1 MQTAFGQAMGGMAML
16 RAVLGVCV
24 ALQMLASPAFA
35 ANIKVGIILSAT
47 GPAAAIGNA
56 ERNGTAFGPAE
67 IAGRKVDY
75 LFLDEASD
83 STAAVAALRKLFQ
96 ESSIDILVGPTT
108 TPGSFAAI
116 DPAVEYKLPV
126 ITLAPVNALVAP
138 VDARRRW
145 IFKTTTND
153 DHEATPLFAN
163 MKKTG
168 IKKLALIGFGDS
180 YGDAWSKVSADM
192 CAAAGIQLV
201 ADEKYA
207 RTDTTVVG
215 QILKI
220 IAAGPDAVLI
230 AASGAP
236 AALPL
241 LQLREK
247 GFAGQVY
254 GTLGATFGDFR
265 KLTGVQGN
273 GILVPLS
280 PAVGA
285 ASFPDDYP
293 AKKAALEF
301 IQRYEAKFGPGS
313 RNIFAGSAYDAL
325 ILIEQAVPA
334 ALKVAEPGTAEF
346 REALRSAIEGLRGV
360 AGSRGVYSYG
370 SNDHTGLDQTA
381 LTLGKLEN
389 GEWIAVR

>member
-1 MQTAFGQAMGGMAML
+1 ML
-16 RAVLGVCV
+16 RTMLGVC
-24 ALQMLASPAFA
+24 LAVQLCAAPGFA
-35 ANIKVGIILSAT
+35 ADINVGIILSAT

-67 IAGRKVDY
+67 IAGRKVNY

-83 STAAVAALRKLFQ
+83 STAAVSALRKLYQ
-96 ESSIDILVGPTT
+96 ESKIDILVGPTS
-108 TPGSFAAI
+108 TPGSFAVI

-153 DHEATPLFAN
+153 DHEAAPLFAN

-168 IKKLALIGFGDS
+168 VKKLALIGFGDS
-180 YGDAWSKVSADM
+180 YGDAWSKVGADM
-192 CAAAGIQLV
+192 CATAGIELV

-220 IAAGPDAVLI
+220 IATRPDAVLI

-241 LQLREK
+241 MQLREK
-247 GFAGQVY
+247 GYEGQIY

-265 KLTGVQGN
+265 KLTGTQGN
-273 GILVPLS
+273 GIFVPLS

-293 AKKAALEF
+293 AKKAALAF

-334 ALKVAEPGTAEF
+334 ALRTGEPGTAEF
-346 REALRSAIEGLRGV
+346 REGLRSAIEGLKGI
-360 AGSRGVYSYG
+360 AGSRGIYNYG
-370 SNDHTGLDQTA
+370 PNDHTGLDPSA
-381 LTLGKLEN
+381 LTLGKLDK

>member
-1 MQTAFGQAMGGMAML
+1 ML
-16 RAVLGVCV
+16 RTMLGVC
-24 ALQMLASPAFA
+24 LAVQLCAAPGFA
-35 ANIKVGIILSAT
+35 ADINVGIILSAT

-56 ERNGTAFGPAE
+56 ERNGTAFGPTE
-67 IAGRKVDY
+67 IAGRKVNY

-83 STAAVAALRKLFQ
+83 STAAVSALRKLYQ
-96 ESSIDILVGPTT
+96 ESKIDILVGPTS
-108 TPGSFAAI
+108 TPGSFAVI

-153 DHEATPLFAN
+153 DHEAAPLFAN

-168 IKKLALIGFGDS
+168 VKKLALIGFGDS

-192 CAAAGIQLV
+192 CATAGIELV

-220 IAAGPDAVLI
+220 IATRPDAVLI

-241 LQLREK
+241 MQLREK
-247 GFAGQVY
+247 GYEGQIY

-265 KLTGVQGN
+265 KLTGTQGN
-273 GILVPLS
+273 GIFVPLS

-293 AKKAALEF
+293 AKKAALAF
-301 IQRYEAKFGPGS
+301 IQRYEAKFGAGS

-334 ALKVAEPGTAEF
+334 ALRTGEPGTAEF
-346 REALRSAIEGLRGV
+346 REGLRSAIEGLKGI
-360 AGSRGVYSYG
+360 AGSRGIYNYG
-370 SNDHTGLDQTA
+370 PNDHTGLDPSA
-381 LTLGKLEN
+381 LTLGKLDK

>member
-1 MQTAFGQAMGGMAML
+1 MLKCAGMACL
-16 RAVLGVCV
+16 AIQLFV
-24 ALQMLASPAFA
+24 APALAADI
-35 ANIKVGIILSAT
+35 NVGILLSTT

-56 ERNGTAFGPAE
+56 ERNGASFGATE
-67 IAGRKVDY
+67 IAGHKVNY

-83 STAAVAALRKLFQ
+83 STAAVAAMRKLFQ
-96 ESSIDILVGPTT
+96 GSNIDILVGPTT
-108 TPGSFAAI
+108 TPGSFAVI
-116 DPAVEYKLPV
+116 DPAVEYRLPV

-138 VDARRRW
+138 VDARKRW

-153 DHEATPLFAN
+153 DHEAAPLFAH
-163 MKKTG
+163 MKKSG
-168 IKKLALIGFGDS
+168 VKKLALIGFGDS
-180 YGDAWSKVSADM
+180 YGDAWSKVSAEM
-192 CAAAGIQLV
+192 SAAAGIALV

-207 RTDTTVVG
+207 RTDNTVVG

-220 IAAGPDAVLI
+220 VAANPDAVLI

-247 GFAGQVY
+247 GFTGKVY

-265 KLTGVQGN
+265 KLTGAQGD
-273 GILVPLS
+273 GIFVPLS

-285 ASFPDDYP
+285 ASLPDEHP
-293 AKKAALEF
+293 AKQAALEF

-325 ILIEQAVPA
+325 LLIERAAPA
-334 ALKVAEPGTAEF
+334 ALKAGAPGTAEF
-346 REALRSAIEGLRGV
+346 REGLRSAIEGLKGL
-360 AGSRGVYSYG
+360 AGSRGVYNYG
-370 SNDHTGLDQTA
+370 PNDHTGLDQSA
-381 LTLGKLEN
+381 LTLGRLEK
-389 GEWIAVR
+389 GEWVAVP

>member
-1 MQTAFGQAMGGMAML
+1 
-16 RAVLGVCV
+16 VCV
-24 ALQMLASPAFA
+24 ALQMFASPAVA
-35 ANIKVGIILSAT
+35 ADIKVGIILSAT

-56 ERNGTAFGPAE
+56 ERNGTAFGPTE
-67 IAGRKVDY
+67 IAGKKVDY

-96 ESSIDILVGPTT
+96 ESSIDILIGPTT

-168 IKKLALIGFGDS
+168 VKKLALIGFGDS
-180 YGDAWSKVSADM
+180 YGDAWSKVSAQM
-192 CAAAGIQLV
+192 SAAAGIALV

-220 IAAGPDAVLI
+220 IAAAPDAVLI

-247 GFAGQVY
+247 GFTGQIY

-265 KLTGVQGN
+265 KLTGAQGN
-273 GILVPLS
+273 GLLVPLS

-285 ASFPDDYP
+285 ASFPDEYP

-301 IQRYEAKFGPGS
+301 IRRYESRFGAGS

-325 ILIEQAVPA
+325 ILIEQAAPA

-346 REALRSAIEGLRGV
+346 REALRGAIEGLKGV
-360 AGSRGVYSYG
+360 AGSRGVYNYG
-370 SNDHTGLDQTA
+370 PDDHTGLDQTA

>member
-1 MQTAFGQAMGGMAML
+1 ML
-16 RAVLGVCV
+16 KCAGVACL
-24 ALQMLASPAFA
+24 AIQMFMVSASA
-35 ANIKVGIILSAT
+35 ADINVGILLSTT

-56 ERNGTAFGPAE
+56 ERNGTSFGPPE
-67 IAGRKVDY
+67 IAGHKVNY

-83 STAAVAALRKLFQ
+83 STAAVAAMRKLFQ
-96 ESSIDILVGPTT
+96 GSSIDILVGPTT
-108 TPGSFAAI
+108 TPGSFAVI
-116 DPAVEYKLPV
+116 DPAVEYRLPV

-153 DHEATPLFAN
+153 DHEAAPLFAH
-163 MKKTG
+163 MKKSG
-168 IKKLALIGFGDS
+168 VKKLALIGFGDS
-180 YGDAWSKVSADM
+180 YGDAWSKVSAEM
-192 CAAAGIQLV
+192 CAAAGIALV

-207 RTDTTVVG
+207 RTDNSVVG

-220 IAAGPDAVLI
+220 VAADPDAVLI

-247 GFAGQVY
+247 GFAGKVY

-265 KLTGVQGN
+265 KLTGAQGD
-273 GILVPLS
+273 GIFVPLS

-285 ASFPDDYP
+285 ASLPDEHP
-293 AKKAALEF
+293 AKKAALDF
-301 IQRYEAKFGPGS
+301 IQRYEARFGPGS

-325 ILIEQAVPA
+325 LLIERAAPA
-334 ALKVAEPGTAEF
+334 ALKKGAPGTADF
-346 REALRSAIEGLRGV
+346 REGLRSAIEELRGV
-360 AGSRGVYSYG
+360 AGSRGVYNYCP
-370 SNDHTGLDQTA
+370 NDHTGLDQSA
-381 LTLGKLEN
+381 LTLGRLEK
-389 GEWIAVR
+389 GEWVAVR

>member
-1 MQTAFGQAMGGMAML
+1 ML
-16 RAVLGVCV
+16 RSLLGACL
-24 ALQMLASPAFA
+24 ALQLFGGPLLAADL
-35 ANIKVGIILSAT
+35 NVGIILSAT
-47 GPAAAIGNA
+47 GPAAAIGSA

-67 IAGRKVDY
+67 IMGRKVNY

-83 STAAVAALRKLFQ
+83 STAAVAALRKLYQ
-96 ESSIDILVGPTT
+96 ESRIDILVGPTT
-108 TPGSFAAI
+108 TPGSFAVI
-116 DPAVEYKLPV
+116 DPAVEYKVPV

-153 DHEATPLFAN
+153 DHEAVPLFAN

-168 IKKLALIGFGDS
+168 VKKLALIGFGDS
-180 YGDAWSKVSADM
+180 YGDAWSKVSADLS
-192 CAAAGIQLV
+192 AKTGIEIV

-247 GFAGQVY
+247 GYAGQIY

-265 KLTGVQGN
+265 KLTGTQGD
-273 GILVPLS
+273 GIFVPLS

-285 ASFPDDYP
+285 ASFPDDYS
-293 AKKAALEF
+293 AKKSALDF
-301 IQRYEAKFGPGS
+301 IQRYEARFGPDS

-325 ILIEQAVPA
+325 LLIERAAPT
-334 ALKVAEPGTAEF
+334 ALKTAEPGTAEF
-346 REALRSAIEGLRGV
+346 REGLRSAIEGLRGIT
-360 AGSRGVYSYG
+360 GSRGVYNYG
-370 SNDHTGLDQTA
+370 PDDHTGLDQSA
-381 LTLGKLEN
+381 LILGKLEK
-389 GEWIAVR
+389 GQWVAVR

>member
-1 MQTAFGQAMGGMAML
+1 ML
-16 RAVLGVCV
+16 RSVLSVCV
-24 ALQMLASPAFA
+24 ALQMFASPAVA
-35 ANIKVGIILSAT
+35 ADIKVGIILSAT

-67 IAGRKVDY
+67 IAGKKVDY

-96 ESSIDILVGPTT
+96 ESSIDILIGPTT

-168 IKKLALIGFGDS
+168 VKKLALIGFGDS
-180 YGDAWSKVSADM
+180 YGDAWSKVSAQM
-192 CAAAGIQLV
+192 SAAAGIALV

-220 IAAGPDAVLI
+220 IAAAPDAVLI

-247 GFAGQVY
+247 GFTGQIY

-265 KLTGVQGN
+265 KLTGAQGN
-273 GILVPLS
+273 GLLVPLS

-285 ASFPDDYP
+285 ASFPDEYP

-301 IQRYEAKFGPGS
+301 IRRYESRFGVGS

-325 ILIEQAVPA
+325 ILIEQAAPA

-346 REALRSAIEGLRGV
+346 REALRGAIEGLKGV
-360 AGSRGVYSYG
+360 AGSRGVYNYG
-370 SNDHTGLDQTA
+370 PDDHTGLDQTA

>member
-1 MQTAFGQAMGGMAML
+1 MSIEAAAEGTTML
-16 RAVLGVCV
+16 KYAGVACLAIQLLATPARA
-24 ALQMLASPAFA
+24 ADI
-35 ANIKVGIILSAT
+35 NVGILLSAT

-56 ERNGTAFGPAE
+56 ERNGTSFGATE
-67 IAGRKVDY
+67 IAGHKINY

-96 ESSIDILVGPTT
+96 GSQIDILVGPTT
-108 TPGSFAAI
+108 TPGSFAVI
-116 DPAVEYKLPV
+116 DPAVEYRLPV

-138 VDARRRW
+138 VDARKRW

-153 DHEATPLFAN
+153 DHEATPLFAH

-168 IKKLALIGFGDS
+168 VKTLALIGFGDS
-180 YGDAWSKVSADM
+180 YGDAWSKVVADM
-192 CAAAGIQLV
+192 SAANGIKLV

-207 RTDTTVVG
+207 RTDTTVSG
-215 QILKI
+215 QVLKI
-220 IAAGPDAVLI
+220 VAANPDAVLI

-247 GFAGQVY
+247 GYEGKVY

-265 KLTGVQGN
+265 KLTGAQGD
-273 GILVPLS
+273 GIFVPLS

-285 ASFPDDYP
+285 ASLPDGHP
-293 AKKAALEF
+293 AKQAALEF

-325 ILIEQAVPA
+325 LLVERAAPA
-334 ALKVAEPGTAEF
+334 ALKAGEPGTAEF
-346 REALRSAIEGLRGV
+346 REGLRSAIEGLKGV
-360 AGSRGVYSYG
+360 AGSRGVYNYG
-370 SNDHTGLDQTA
+370 ANDHTGLDQSA
-381 LTLGKLEN
+381 LTLGRLEK
-389 GEWIAVR
+389 GEWVAVH

>member
-1 MQTAFGQAMGGMAML
+1 ML
-16 RAVLGVCV
+16 RSVLSACLV
-24 ALQMLASPAFA
+24 AQLFA
-35 ANIKVGIILSAT
+35 APSFAADINVGILLSAT

-67 IAGRKVDY
+67 IAGKKVNY

-83 STAAVAALRKLFQ
+83 ATAAVSALRKLHE
-96 ESSIDILVGPTT
+96 ESKIDLLIGPTT
-108 TPGSFAAI
+108 TPGSFAVI
-116 DPAVEYKLPV
+116 EPAVEYETPM

-138 VDARRRW
+138 IDARRRW
-145 IFKTTTND
+145 VFKTTTND

-163 MKKTG
+163 MKKSG
-168 IKKLALIGFGDS
+168 VKKLALIGFGDS

-192 CAAAGIQLV
+192 AKAAGIELV
-201 ADEKYA
+201 ANEKYA

-220 IAAGPDAVLI
+220 LAAGPDAVLI

-247 GFAGQVY
+247 GYDGQIY
-254 GTLGATFGDFR
+254 GTLGATFGDFK
-265 KLTGVQGN
+265 KLTGAQGD
-273 GILVPLS
+273 GIFVPLS

-285 ASFPDDYP
+285 ASFPDEYP
-293 AKKAALEF
+293 AKKSALEF

-313 RNIFAGSAYDAL
+313 RNIFAGTAYDAL
-325 ILIEQAVPA
+325 LLLEKA
-334 ALKVAEPGTAEF
+334 APIALTTAEPGTPEF
-346 REALRSAIEGLRGV
+346 RQALRGAIESLKGV
-360 AGSRGVYSYG
+360 AGSRGVYNYG
-370 SNDHTGLDQTA
+370 PDDHTGLDQSA
-381 LTLGKLEN
+381 LVLGKLEK
-389 GEWIAVR
+389 GEWVAVR

>member
-1 MQTAFGQAMGGMAML
+1 ML
-16 RAVLGVCV
+16 RSILGVC
-24 ALQMLASPAFA
+24 LAVQLWTAPGFA
-35 ANIKVGIILSAT
+35 ADINVGIILSAT

-56 ERNGTAFGPAE
+56 ERNGTAFGPTE
-67 IAGRKVDY
+67 IAGRKVNY

-83 STAAVAALRKLFQ
+83 STAAVSALRKLYQ
-96 ESSIDILVGPTT
+96 ESKIDILVGPTS
-108 TPGSFAAI
+108 TPGSFAVI

-153 DHEATPLFAN
+153 DHEAAPLFAN

-168 IKKLALIGFGDS
+168 VKRLALIGFADS

-192 CAAAGIQLV
+192 SAAAGVELV
-201 ADEKYA
+201 ANEKYA

-220 IAAGPDAVLI
+220 IAARPDAVLI

-247 GFAGQVY
+247 GYEGQIY

-265 KLTGVQGN
+265 KLTGTQGD
-273 GILVPLS
+273 GIFVPLS

-334 ALKVAEPGTAEF
+334 ALKMGEPGTAEF
-346 REALRSAIEGLRGV
+346 REGLRSAIEGLKGV
-360 AGSRGVYSYG
+360 AGSRGVYNYG
-370 SNDHTGLDQTA
+370 PNDHTGLDPSA
-381 LTLGKLEN
+381 LRLGKLDK

>member
-1 MQTAFGQAMGGMAML
+1 ML
-16 RAVLGVCV
+16 KCAGVAC
-24 ALQMLASPAFA
+24 LAIQLFVVPASA
-35 ANIKVGIILSAT
+35 ADINVGILLSTT

-56 ERNGTAFGPAE
+56 ERNGASFGATE
-67 IAGRKVDY
+67 IAGHKVNY

-83 STAAVAALRKLFQ
+83 STAAVAAMRKLFQ
-96 ESSIDILVGPTT
+96 GSNIDILVGPTT
-108 TPGSFAAI
+108 TPGSFAVI
-116 DPAVEYKLPV
+116 DPAVEYRLPV

-138 VDARRRW
+138 VDARKRW

-153 DHEATPLFAN
+153 DHEAAPLFAH
-163 MKKTG
+163 MKKSG
-168 IKKLALIGFGDS
+168 VKKLALIGFGDS
-180 YGDAWSKVSADM
+180 YGDAWSKVSAEM
-192 CAAAGIQLV
+192 SAAAGIALV

-207 RTDTTVVG
+207 RTDNTVVG

-220 IAAGPDAVLI
+220 VAANPDAVLI

-247 GFAGQVY
+247 GFAGNVY

-265 KLTGVQGN
+265 KLTGAQGD
-273 GILVPLS
+273 GIFVPLS

-285 ASFPDDYP
+285 ASLPDEHP
-293 AKKAALEF
+293 AKQAALEF

-325 ILIEQAVPA
+325 LLIERAAPA
-334 ALKVAEPGTAEF
+334 ALKAGAPGTAEF
-346 REALRSAIEGLRGV
+346 REGLRSAIEGLKGL
-360 AGSRGVYSYG
+360 AGSRGVYNYG
-370 SNDHTGLDQTA
+370 PNDHTGLDQSA
-381 LTLGKLEN
+381 LTLGRLEK
-389 GEWIAVR
+389 GEWVAVP

>member
-1 MQTAFGQAMGGMAML
+1 MTML
-16 RAVLGVCV
+16 RSVLGVCIA
-24 ALQMLASPAFA
+24 ALLFQAPASA
-35 ANIKVGIILSAT
+35 ADINVGIILSAT

-56 ERNGTAFGPAE
+56 ERNGLAFGPAE
-67 IAGRKVDY
+67 IAGKKVNY

-83 STAAVAALRKLFQ
+83 STAAVAALRKLYQ
-96 ESSIDILVGPTT
+96 ESKIDLLVGPTT

-126 ITLAPVNALVAP
+126 ITLAPVNALVSP

-168 IKKLALIGFGDS
+168 VKKLALIGFGDS
-180 YGDAWSKVSADM
+180 YGDAWSKVAAGM
-192 CAAAGIQLV
+192 CAEAGIELV
-201 ADEKYA
+201 ANEKYA

-220 IAAGPDAVLI
+220 IAANPDAVLI

-247 GFAGQVY
+247 GYAGQIY

-265 KLTGVQGN
+265 KLTGAQGD
-273 GILVPLS
+273 GIFVPLS

-285 ASFPDDYP
+285 ASFADDYP

-301 IQRYEAKFGPGS
+301 IQRYEGKFGPGS

-325 ILIEQAVPA
+325 ILLEKAAPA
-334 ALKVAEPGTAEF
+334 ALKSGEPGTAEF
-346 REALRSAIEGLRGV
+346 REGLRTAIESLKGV
-360 AGSRGVYSYG
+360 AGSRGVYNYG
-370 SNDHTGLDQTA
+370 PNDHTGLDQSA
-381 LTLGKLEN
+381 LALGKLEK
-389 GEWIAVR
+389 GEWVAVR

>member
-1 MQTAFGQAMGGMAML
+1 ML
-16 RAVLGVCV
+16 RSVLGVC
-24 ALQMLASPAFA
+24 LAVQLFATPAFA
-35 ANIKVGIILSAT
+35 ADINVGIVLSAT

-56 ERNGTAFGPAE
+56 ERNGAAFGPAE
-67 IAGRKVDY
+67 IGGKKVNY

-83 STAAVAALRKLFQ
+83 STAAVAALRKLYQ
-96 ESSIDILVGPTT
+96 ESKIDILVGPTT
-108 TPGSFAAI
+108 TPGSFAVI
-116 DPAVEYKLPV
+116 DPAIEYKLPV

-138 VDARRRW
+138 VDSRRRW

-168 IKKLALIGFGDS
+168 VKKLALIGFGDS

-192 CAAAGIQLV
+192 AKDAGIELV
-201 ADEKYA
+201 ANEKYA

-220 IAAGPDAVLI
+220 ISANPDAVLI

-247 GFAGQVY
+247 GYTGQVY

-265 KLTGVQGN
+265 KLTGAQGD

-280 PAVGA
+280 PTVA
-285 ASFPDDYP
+285 AATFPDDYP
-293 AKKAALEF
+293 AKKSALEF
-301 IQRYEAKFGPGS
+301 IQRYEAKFGAGS

-325 ILIEQAVPA
+325 LLIERAVPV
-334 ALKVAEPGTAEF
+334 ALKAGEPGTPEF
-346 REALRSAIEGLRGV
+346 REGLRSAIEGLKGV
-360 AGSRGVYSYG
+360 AGSRGVYNYG
-370 SNDHTGLDQTA
+370 PNDHTGLDQSA
-381 LTLGKLEN
+381 LTLGKLDK
-389 GEWIAVR
+389 GEWVAVR

>member
-1 MQTAFGQAMGGMAML
+1 ML
-16 RAVLGVCV
+16 RSLLGACL
-24 ALQMLASPAFA
+24 ALQLFGAPLLAADL
-35 ANIKVGIILSAT
+35 NVGIILSAT
-47 GPAAAIGNA
+47 GPAAAIGIA
-56 ERNGTAFGPAE
+56 ERNGAAFGPAE
-67 IAGRKVDY
+67 IMGRKVNY

-83 STAAVAALRKLFQ
+83 STAAVAALRKLYQ
-96 ESSIDILVGPTT
+96 ESRIDILVGPTT
-108 TPGSFAAI
+108 TPGSFAVI
-116 DPAVEYKLPV
+116 DPAVEYKVPV

-153 DHEATPLFAN
+153 DHEAVPLFAN

-168 IKKLALIGFGDS
+168 VKKLALIGFGDS
-180 YGDAWSKVSADM
+180 YGDAWSKVSADLSEKS
-192 CAAAGIQLV
+192 GIEIV

-247 GFAGQVY
+247 GYAGQIY

-265 KLTGVQGN
+265 KLTGKQGD
-273 GILVPLS
+273 GIFVPLS

-285 ASFPDDYP
+285 ASFPDEYS
-293 AKKAALEF
+293 AKKSALEF
-301 IQRYEAKFGPGS
+301 IQRYETRFGPDS

-325 ILIEQAVPA
+325 LLIERAAPT
-334 ALKVAEPGTAEF
+334 ALKTAEPGTAEF
-346 REALRSAIEGLRGV
+346 REGLRSAIEGLRGI
-360 AGSRGVYSYG
+360 AGSRGVYNYG
-370 SNDHTGLDQTA
+370 PDNHTGLDQSA
-381 LTLGKLEN
+381 LILGKLEK
-389 GEWIAVR
+389 GQWVAVR

>member
-1 MQTAFGQAMGGMAML
+1 ML
-16 RAVLGVCV
+16 RLMLGVC
-24 ALQMLASPAFA
+24 LAVQLWAAPGFA
-35 ANIKVGIILSAT
+35 ADINVGIILSAT

-56 ERNGTAFGPAE
+56 ERNGTAFGPTE
-67 IAGRKVDY
+67 IAGRKVNY

-83 STAAVAALRKLFQ
+83 STAAVSALRKLYQ
-96 ESSIDILVGPTT
+96 ESKIDILVGPTS
-108 TPGSFAAI
+108 TPGSFAVI

-153 DHEATPLFAN
+153 DHEAAPLFAN

-168 IKKLALIGFGDS
+168 VKRLALIGFADS

-192 CAAAGIQLV
+192 CAAAGIELV
-201 ADEKYA
+201 ANEKYA

-220 IAAGPDAVLI
+220 IAARPDAVLI

-247 GFAGQVY
+247 GYEGQIY

-265 KLTGVQGN
+265 KLTGTQGD
-273 GILVPLS
+273 GIFVPLS

-334 ALKVAEPGTAEF
+334 ALKTGEPVTAEF
-346 REALRSAIEGLRGV
+346 REGLRSAIEGLKGV
-360 AGSRGVYSYG
+360 AGSRGVYNYG
-370 SNDHTGLDQTA
+370 PNDHTGLDPSA
-381 LTLGKLEN
+381 LTLGKLDK

>member
-1 MQTAFGQAMGGMAML
+1 ML
-16 RAVLGVCV
+16 RSVLGVC
-24 ALQMLASPAFA
+24 LAVQLFATPAFA
-35 ANIKVGIILSAT
+35 ADINVGIVLSAT

-56 ERNGTAFGPAE
+56 ERNGAAFGPAE
-67 IAGRKVDY
+67 IGGKKVNY

-83 STAAVAALRKLFQ
+83 STAAVAALRKLYQ
-96 ESSIDILVGPTT
+96 ESKIDILVGPTT
-108 TPGSFAAI
+108 TPGSFAVI
-116 DPAVEYKLPV
+116 DPAIEYKLPV

-138 VDARRRW
+138 VDSRRRW

-168 IKKLALIGFGDS
+168 VKKLALIGFGDS

-192 CAAAGIQLV
+192 AKDAGIELV
-201 ADEKYA
+201 ANEKYA

-220 IAAGPDAVLI
+220 ISANPDAVLI

-247 GFAGQVY
+247 GYTGQVY

-265 KLTGVQGN
+265 KLTGAQGD

-280 PAVGA
+280 PTVA
-285 ASFPDDYP
+285 AATFPDDYP
-293 AKKAALEF
+293 AKKSALEF
-301 IQRYEAKFGPGS
+301 IRRYEAKFGAGS

-325 ILIEQAVPA
+325 LLIERAVPV
-334 ALKVAEPGTAEF
+334 ALKAGEPGTPEF
-346 REALRSAIEGLRGV
+346 REGLRSAIEGLKGV
-360 AGSRGVYSYG
+360 AGSRGVYNYG
-370 SNDHTGLDQTA
+370 PNDHTGLDQSA
-381 LTLGKLEN
+381 LTLGKLDK
-389 GEWIAVR
+389 GEWVAVR

>member
-1 MQTAFGQAMGGMAML
+1 ML
-16 RAVLGVCV
+16 RSVLSACLV
-24 ALQMLASPAFA
+24 AQLFA
-35 ANIKVGIILSAT
+35 APSFAADINVGILLSAT
-47 GPAAAIGNA
+47 GPAAAIGSA

-67 IAGRKVDY
+67 IAGKKVNY

-83 STAAVAALRKLFQ
+83 VTAAVSALRKLHE
-96 ESSIDILVGPTT
+96 ESKIDLLIGPTT
-108 TPGSFAAI
+108 TPGSFAVI
-116 DPAVEYKLPV
+116 EPAVEYKTPM

-145 IFKTTTND
+145 VFKTTTND

-163 MKKTG
+163 MKKSG
-168 IKKLALIGFGDS
+168 VKKLALIGFGDS

-192 CAAAGIQLV
+192 AKAAGIELV
-201 ADEKYA
+201 ANEKYA

-247 GFAGQVY
+247 GYEGQIY
-254 GTLGATFGDFR
+254 GTLGATFGDFK
-265 KLTGVQGN
+265 KLTGVQGD
-273 GILVPLS
+273 GIFVPLS

-293 AKKAALEF
+293 AKKSALDF

-313 RNIFAGSAYDAL
+313 RNIFAGTAYDAL
-325 ILIEQAVPA
+325 LLLEKAAPI
-334 ALKVAEPGTAEF
+334 ALKTAEPGTPEF
-346 REALRSAIEGLRGV
+346 REALRGAIESLKGV
-360 AGSRGVYSYG
+360 AGSRGVYNYG
-370 SNDHTGLDQTA
+370 RDDHTGLDQSA
-381 LTLGKLEN
+381 LVLGKLEN
-389 GEWIAVR
+389 GEWVAVR

>member
-1 MQTAFGQAMGGMAML
+1 MVML
-16 RAVLGVCV
+16 RSVLSVCV
-24 ALQMLASPAFA
+24 ALQMFASPAVA
-35 ANIKVGIILSAT
+35 ADIKVGIILSAT

-67 IAGRKVDY
+67 IAGKKVDY

-96 ESSIDILVGPTT
+96 ESSIDILIGPTT

-168 IKKLALIGFGDS
+168 VKKLALIGFGDS
-180 YGDAWSKVSADM
+180 YGDAWSKVSAQM
-192 CAAAGIQLV
+192 SAAAGIALV

-220 IAAGPDAVLI
+220 IAAAPDAVLI

-247 GFAGQVY
+247 GFTGQIY

-265 KLTGVQGN
+265 KLTGAQGN
-273 GILVPLS
+273 GLLVPLS

-285 ASFPDDYP
+285 ASFPDEYP

-301 IQRYEAKFGPGS
+301 IRRYESRFGVGS

-325 ILIEQAVPA
+325 ILIEQAAPA

-346 REALRSAIEGLRGV
+346 REALRGAIEGLKGV
-360 AGSRGVYSYG
+360 AGSRGVYNYG
-370 SNDHTGLDQTA
+370 PDDHTGLDQTA